1 MSNPFVCIGSCGK
14 ESPPSNHIPPTKKF
28 GSKKLGDNLAILLE
42 WTHEALLLL
51 WGLEA
56 TMAHLGSGVDE
67 LEVDVLQSGTG
78 SLLQQGLAEGDG
90 TLLGANNATLD
101 ENEVVLDKT
110 VVNKATNGVD
120 RLVGDVD
127 LGGTVVLDKLAVD
140 GVVAGA
146 DAVDLLVDLGTVM
159 VTLLTRSGNGEGD
172 TGWMPCTN
180 TGDLAETLVSLAW
193 ELLGVP
199 SGSDTVVTATLGDT
213 NSVDHLVLGEDG
225 VDGDLLLEVVVAP
238 LDLLGNGTTVDL
250 DLDQVG
256 LLLAE
261 GESLHL
267 SVADGAD
274 GDGVLLEKSQ
284 VTVNGLLAIFGL
296 VLLGGLGESLLL
308 GREPVLV
315 ESAADFVG
323 ETGSPD
329 GLDGA
334 WSVWGV
340 DVTGDTDDLE
350 WWGLDDGDG
359 LNDLLLVDGGAGLL
373 GLADDVGHT
382 GLETNESSQ
391 VNWLFSI
398 ILGEGFW
405 GTAWAD
411 TSLLGQEL

>member
-1 MSNPFVCIGSCGK
+1 
-14 ESPPSNHIPPTKKF
+14 
-28 GSKKLGDNLAILLE
+28 
-42 WTHEALLLL
+42 
-51 WGLEA
+51 
-56 TMAHLGSGVDE
+56 
-67 LEVDVLQSGTG
+67 
-78 SLLQQGLAEGDG
+78 
-90 TLLGANNATLD
+90 
-101 ENEVVLDKT
+101 
-110 VVNKATNGVD
+110 
-120 RLVGDVD
+120 
-127 LGGTVVLDKLAVD
+127 
-140 GVVAGA
+140 
-146 DAVDLLVDLGTVM
+146 
-159 VTLLTRSGNGEGD
+159 
-172 TGWMPCTN
+172 MPGTN

-199 SGSDTVVTATLGDT
+199 SGSDAVVTATLGDT
-213 NSVDHLVLGEDG
+213 NGVDHLVLGEDG

-267 SVADGAD
+267 SVADGTD

-284 VTVNGLLAIFGL
+284 VTVNGLLAILGL

-359 LNDLLLVDGGAGLL
+359 LDDLLLVDGGAGLL

-382 GLETNESSQ
+382 GLETNEGSQ
-391 VNWLFSI
+391 MNWLFSI
-398 ILGEGFW
+398 VLGEGFW

-411 TSLLGQEL
+411 TSLLGQELQ